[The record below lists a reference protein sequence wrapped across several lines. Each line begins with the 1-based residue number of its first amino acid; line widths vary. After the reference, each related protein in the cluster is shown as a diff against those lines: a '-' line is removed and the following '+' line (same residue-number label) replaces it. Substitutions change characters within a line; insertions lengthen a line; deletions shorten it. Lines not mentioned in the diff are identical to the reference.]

1 MKASKKYECVLI
13 QSDLHI
19 PFHHPQ
25 SFDFLKAI
33 KKKYKDID
41 LVVNIGDELDQHG
54 LSFHDTDPDL
64 PSSGHE
70 LEISKGYI
78 KELEK
83 MFPEMV
89 LLHSNHSSL
98 IYRRAL
104 KHGMPKAYLKS
115 YNDFLDVG
123 PGWEWV
129 DDLNIK
135 LSNGQEC
142 FMTHGISA
150 DGLKLAMQYGKHV
163 VQGHFH
169 SKFNIQYFSNP
180 DNLVW
185 SMQVGCLTNQ
195 KHMAFNYSRQFRLR
209 FIIGCGIIINGWPRL
224 LPMVL
229 DDNGK
234 WIGELV

>member
-13 QSDLHI
+13 ISDLHI
-19 PFHHPQ
+19 PYHHPE

-41 LVVNIGDELDQHG
+41 LVVNIGDELDQHA

-64 PSSGHE
+64 PSAGDE
-70 LEISKGYI
+70 LQISRNYI

-83 MFPEMV
+83 MFPKMV

-163 VQGHFH
+163 IQGHFH

-180 DNLVW
+180 TNLVW
-185 SMQVGCLTNQ
+185 SAQFGCLTKQSSYN
-195 KHMAFNYSRQFRLR
+195 FLYSKNHRLR
-209 FIIGCGIIINGWPRL
+209 FVIGTGSIIGGQPRL
-224 LPMVL
+224 HPMIL
-229 DDNGK
+229 DKNGK
-234 WIGELV
+234 WIGKLV

>member
-1 MKASKKYECVLI
+1 
-13 QSDLHI
+13 
-19 PFHHPQ
+19 
-25 SFDFLKAI
+25 
-33 KKKYKDID
+33 
-41 LVVNIGDELDQHG
+41 
-54 LSFHDTDPDL
+54 
-64 PSSGHE
+64 
-70 LEISKGYI
+70 
-78 KELEK
+78 
-83 MFPEMV
+83 MV

-115 YNDFLDVG
+115 YNDFLNVG

-129 DDLNIK
+129 EDLNIK

-209 FIIGCGIIINGWPRL
+209 FIIGCGLIIRGWPTL
-224 LPMVL
+224 IPMCL
-229 DDNGK
+229 DHNGK

>member
-1 MKASKKYECVLI
+1 MNRSKKHECVLVI
-13 QSDLHI
+13 SDLHI
-19 PFHHPQ
+19 PYHHPQ

-64 PSSGHE
+64 SSPGDE
-70 LEISKGYI
+70 LTISKKYI

-83 MFPEMV
+83 MYPEMI

-163 VQGHFH
+163 VQD
-169 SKFNIQYFSNP
+169 KYIQIQKSIMLP
-180 DNLVW
+180 CTGLT
-185 SMQVGCLTNQ
+185 VGTTYYVEQAGANHNGNSVSYNQ
-195 KHMAFNYSRQFRLR
+195 TANSGSSLISGMNRHHVTMTHYKKN
-209 FIIGCGIIINGWPRL
+209 
-224 LPMVL
+224 
-229 DDNGK
+229 
-234 WIGELV
+234 